1 MRTLLLADDSVTVQ
15 RVIALTFAEE
25 AFRIVTVSDGQ
36 AAIERISSQR
46 PDIVLAGT
54 TMPNVNGY
62 EVASFV
68 RSQPALKN
76 LPVLLLSGAFES
88 VDPAQLKASG
98 ASGVLEKPLEPTI
111 VISRV
116 KELLGIKTEA
126 RPATGRTV
134 TPAAAPPEKRKQGQ
148 REAPPSSQIR
158 PQSPRPVRAAKAS
171 SWDELKEDSGLAPD
185 ARSVEGG
192 HGSHDYLDTLDAAFD
207 SLDQHLAGRGEERHG
222 RNPAPPL
229 EHHGTAVDPRL
240 PGRRPPAAAD
250 TTPASPIFEI
260 DDEWFAD
267 EDKIRDERRIQ
278 HTLAAEMGIHDVDL
292 PETPEAVN
300 TAAPAADLDF
310 DFGLDDEPKP
320 TLSKTA
326 AIPAAPSAPPPLP
339 APVFEPPPAP
349 VEGAP
354 VAVAPVVVAPVEVA
368 PVEVAPVAV
377 APVEVAPVEVA
388 PVEVAPRAVAPSVAV
403 PAPRPAPA
411 PVPPTPDVHS
421 PASRDVADDF
431 ADLLAFEQGER
442 SHPPMAAVPEPPPP
456 VVIQPEITDAMLD
469 QIAERVVERLNAG
482 LFADHLREAM
492 TTTVHDTV
500 RDTVRTVVSETSE
513 RLLRDEIAR
522 VKAQAERDTP

>member
-1 MRTLLLADDSVTVQ
+1 MRTLLLADDSITVQ

-116 KELLGIKTEA
+116 KELLGIKSEA
-126 RPATGRTV
+126 RPAAGRTV
-134 TPAAAPPEKRKQGQ
+134 TPASTPPEKRKQGQ
-148 REAPPSSQIR
+148 REAPPSAQVR

-171 SWDELKEDSGLAPD
+171 SWDELKKDSGLAPD
-185 ARSVEGG
+185 ARSVESG

-207 SLDQHLAGRGEERHG
+207 SLDQHLAGRGEERQG

-229 EHHGTAVDPRL
+229 EHHGTGVDPRS
-240 PGRRPPAAAD
+240 PGRRPQPPAAG
-250 TTPASPIFEI
+250 TPPASPVFEI

-267 EDKIRDERRIQ
+267 EDKIREERRLEQ
-278 HTLAAEMGIHDVDL
+278 QTLAAEMGIHDVEL

-300 TAAPAADLDF
+300 TAAPAA
-310 DFGLDDEPKP
+310 PP
-320 TLSKTA
+320 T
-326 AIPAAPSAPPPLP
+326 PPPP
-339 APVFEPPPAP
+339 PVPVFDSPP
-349 VEGAP
+349 
-354 VAVAPVVVAPVEVA
+354 
-368 PVEVAPVAV
+368 

-388 PVEVAPRAVAPSVAV
+388 PVEVAPVEVTPVEVAPVEVAPVEVALEEIPALEVAPVEVAPFVAV
-403 PAPRPAPA
+403 PAPPPAPGPPPPNA
-411 PVPPTPDVHS
+411 PS
-421 PASRDVADDF
+421 SAQRDVADDF

-442 SHPPMAAVPEPPPP
+442 LHPPRAAVPEPPPP
-456 VVIQPEITDAMLD
+456 VVIQPEITDVMLD

-482 LFADHLREAM
+482 MFADHLREAM

-500 RDTVRTVVSETSE
+500 RDTVRSVVSETSE

-522 VKAQAERDTP
+522 VKAQAERDTQ